1 MRITIGQAYSF
12 CQEGS
17 RDYQEDSRYPD
28 ADTANEGQHFFLVCD
43 GVGGCEKG
51 EVASETVCEAFGK
64 AMESYDLD
72 KEFTNQ
78 NFIHVLDAA
87 YDALDQKSN
96 RSNDGMATTMTFV
109 CFHQGGC
116 LMAHIG
122 DSRVYQIRP
131 GEGILYRSDDHSL
144 VNELVHNGVI
154 TPDEAINH
162 PRQNVITRYMESV
175 KEDGNRCMA
184 TVYRT
189 KDVKTGDYFFL
200 CSDGVLHCVSD
211 DELLKILS
219 DNEMTDEEKIKI
231 IAMHSVSSSD
241 NNTAWLIPIMNVE
254 SDVIDDEEETPVSD
268 HETKRM
274 KSPQQGSEDVES
286 VKKNGG
292 NTFATW
298 IKKVF
303 S

>member
-51 EVASETVCEAFGK
+51 EVASQTVCETFAK
-64 AMESYDLD
+64 AMRAYNLD
-72 KEFTNQ
+72 NEFTNQ
-78 NFIHVLDAA
+78 DFLRVLDAA
-87 YDALDQKSN
+87 YDALDKKSD

-131 GEGILYRSDDHSL
+131 GEGIIYRSNDHSL

-189 KDVKTGDYFFL
+189 KDVKESDYFFL

-219 DNEMTDEEKIKI
+219 DNEMTDEEKIKM

-254 SDVIDDEEETPVSD
+254 SDVIDDEEEIPVAE
-268 HETKRM
+268 HETKRV
-274 KSPQQGSEDVES
+274 KSPQQGSEDVEP
-286 VKKNGG
+286 VRKNRG